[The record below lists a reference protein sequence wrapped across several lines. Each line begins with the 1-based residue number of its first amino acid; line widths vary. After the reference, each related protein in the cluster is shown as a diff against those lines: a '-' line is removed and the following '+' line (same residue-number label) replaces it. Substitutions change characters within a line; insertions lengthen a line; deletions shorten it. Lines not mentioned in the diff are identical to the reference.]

1 MVYHCGAVF
10 CLYNIMA
17 LDNIPIG
24 FKIFALLT
32 CNSITNKFCLRLEG
46 DLLIHLIENYLI
58 FHLDIG
64 MQWDSR
70 WIKLKC

>member
-1 MVYHCGAVF
+1 MVYHHGAVF

-17 LDNIPIG
+17 LYNIPIG

-32 CNSITNKFCLRLEG
+32 CISITNKFCLRLKG
-46 DLLIHLIENYLI
+46 DFLIHSVESYLI

-70 WIKLKC
+70 QIKLKC